1 MVFNQFSMVFGGIA
15 RFALEGS
22 RAGKLGCV
30 GHGIESSFWL
40 SCRLVRQNFT

>member
-22 RAGKLGCV
+22 RAGKLRV
-30 GHGIESSFWL
+30 
-40 SCRLVRQNFT
+40 CRPWD